1 MNKLIILIVILL
13 SIELNAQITIGPEVG
28 MYHRPYLFRIS
39 SNGVQQNNLDYFF
52 GVVGEVKLKSKLYA
66 LTRINYVERKNA
78 YSGLIRN
85 FEPDLKDATL
95 TNMELN
101 MYVDM
106 MYEPFK
112 NTKIGLGLGMIHKL
126 NSNVQENFYFE
137 DSVIKYYSPSINY
150 ISSIVISQNWGRF
163 AINGRYFNLFKSE
176 NLDSNNSRVMNDRK
190 GFTIGL
196 SYKLFGY
203 KK

>member
-1 MNKLIILIVILL
+1 MYKLLILILFFTYT
-13 SIELNAQITIGPEVG
+13 ELNAQITIAPEVG
-28 MYHRPYLFRIS
+28 IYHRPYLFRIS
-39 SNGVQQNNLDYFF
+39 SNGVQQNNIDYFF
-52 GVVGEVKLKSKLYA
+52 GVVGEVKLMSKLYA
-66 LTRINYVERKNA
+66 LTRINYIERSNT
-78 YSGLIRN
+78 YSGLIRTTR
-85 FEPDLKDATL
+85 PDLKDATL

-112 NTKIGLGLGMIHKL
+112 NTKIGLGFGLIHKL
-126 NSNVQENFYFE
+126 NSNVQENFYYE

-150 ISSIVISQNWGRF
+150 TSSIVISQNWGRF